1 MTRRTGRCICGA
13 VRFSVAATDLKARA
27 CHCADCR
34 RWAGGPLYV
43 IGPFEDVAYEDES
56 PIGRVT
62 VSEWAE
68 RGFCS
73 KCGSGLFWRLAKGDG
88 LVLPVGL
95 LDDRE
100 GVTLALEIFTDER
113 LPFLCAVTGAR
124 QETRADV
131 IARYNLNYDGDWA
144 ASEKERIS

>member
-68 RGFCS
+68 RGFCVV
-73 KCGSGLFWRLAKGDG
+73 CGSHLFIRVKESGRLIVSAGLFE
-88 LVLPVGL
+88 PN
-95 LDDRE
+95 DDFRFDHQ
-100 GVTLALEIFTDER
+100 IFIDQKPAHYSFAEDTPKLTAAE
-113 LPFLCAVTGAR
+113 VWAR
-124 QETRADV
+124 H
-131 IARYNLNYDGDWA
+131 A
-144 ASEKERIS
+144 ASDE